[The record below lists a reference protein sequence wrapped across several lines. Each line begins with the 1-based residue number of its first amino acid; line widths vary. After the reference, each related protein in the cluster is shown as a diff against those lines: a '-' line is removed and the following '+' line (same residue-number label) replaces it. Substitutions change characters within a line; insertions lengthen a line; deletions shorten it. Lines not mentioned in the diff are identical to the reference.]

1 MNKLRIGIL
10 GASRGFDF
18 ADYDEF
24 LNSGIDG
31 VIIANDHY
39 CTDPRTPDPY
49 RLPTSKSGTPEV
61 DENIYKAVQQR
72 FASAHLKPGGN

>member
-1 MNKLRIGIL
+1 METKM
-10 GASRGFDF
+10 
-18 ADYDEF
+18 
-24 LNSGIDG
+24 LNIKINGQPYTVPDMRDK
-31 VIIANDHY
+31 VVRQAYANDHY

>member
-18 ADYDEF
+18 ADYDDF

-31 VIIANDHY
+31 VIIANYAHQQKRN
-39 CTDPRTPDPY
+39 TGSGRKHLQSRTAA
-49 RLPTSKSGTPEV
+49 L
-61 DENIYKAVQQR
+61 R
-72 FASAHLKPGGN
+72 FCAFETRWKLSFSY